1 MQQIEELKAKR
12 DELSLGLKKLL
23 EEFIQDTGIKP
34 DVILYGTED
43 NYTDG
48 KQNYK
53 VVSKVTILL

>member
-43 NYTDG
+43 KYTDG
-48 KQNYK
+48 TQSYK

>member
-1 MQQIEELKAKR
+1 MQIEEIKTKR
-12 DELSLGLKKLL
+12 DNLSLGLKKLL

-43 NYTDG
+43 NYTED